1 MNDEPTSID
10 ETPPG
15 PFKSRIDALQVR
27 VNKAALALH
36 ERNVRPTVQ
45 RIRTA
50 LGGGS
55 PNDLAPALK
64 RWRDEVLPTLKTA
77 EDTPVGVPPLIADI
91 VRELWTR
98 ALAAAAVDAVGGVKA
113 RRAIAQTEE
122 VAALK
127 AEIVRL
133 RDQLERE
140 QRLIGEL
147 RAERG
152 RSEAIAKG
160 AIARLD
166 DAEGR
171 ERRLQILI
179 GSLTAR
185 ATSARPRGAVAQTGL
200 RRQLRSKV
208 RQVGRPVGDTARR
221 MSSKKRTLPK
231 KPSRAQKRVRV
242 SGPKAFTKSKG
253 FSYRAAR
260 LPKRKSSRRSNR
272 EAL

>member
-1 MNDEPTSID
+1 MNDEPISID

-15 PFKSRIDALQVR
+15 PFKTRIEALQVR

-45 RIRTA
+45 RIRAA

-98 ALAAAAVDAVGGVKA
+98 ALAAAAVEAVGGAKA

-122 VAALK
+122 VAALRG
-127 AEIVRL
+127 EIERL

-140 QRLIGEL
+140 QQLIGEL
-147 RAERG
+147 RAA
-152 RSEAIAKG
+152 RSRAEAIMKDALE
-160 AIARLD
+160 RLD
-166 DAEGR
+166 DAEKR
-171 ERRLQILI
+171 ERRSQLRI
-179 GSLTAR
+179 GDFLVRTSSATPRAPKTPRPKRRPAAPRPSKVAR
-185 ATSARPRGAVAQTGL
+185 AATPT
-200 RRQLRSKV
+200 RRVENAGKAKAKAKAKSRK
-208 RQVGRPVGDTARR
+208 PV
-221 MSSKKRTLPK
+221 SSGHT
-231 KPSRAQKRVRV
+231 KPSSVRR
-242 SGPKAFTKSKG
+242 KLKG
-253 FSYRAAR
+253 
-260 LPKRKSSRRSNR
+260 RRTR
-272 EAL
+272 G